1 MTALLEDKASLC
13 FFFFHSAA
21 TFFSKVAWQINSSR
35 KYQSVKLWNHHPSIY
50 FCEKLVMMDD
60 LDELY
65 KTSLYEEVCMTSSLF
80 RTNTKTFWLI
90 CQVCVSLW
98 SPRWV
103 FVSNSLLIFL
113 TMIEIGFVSFLYGYE
128 FLKPRRWQRQILLSS
143 FSASVQNIQ
152 HNWKLHILWRTDNPP
167 VLLMVVCWKINQSSI
182 RSMFI

>member
-1 MTALLEDKASLC
+1 MFFLFPFSSN
-13 FFFFHSAA
+13 FFFKGSMADQQQQEI
-21 TFFSKVAWQINSSR
+21 SISQVMKSS
-35 KYQSVKLWNHHPSIY
+35 SVNI
-50 FCEKLVMMDD
+50 LVWKACNDGRS
-60 LDELY
+60 EWLY
-65 KTSLYEEVCMTSSLF
+65 KTSLYEEACMTSSLF

-152 HNWKLHILWRTDNPP
+152 HNSKLHILWRTDNPP